1 LVERAAAKQTRL
13 RGRERKLLNKV
24 KCSSDDGS
32 VDVVGAAQ
40 ANMGKLGVAAGLSLF
55 PACSRPFYFEEPY
68 VQGLASGWQGHA
80 KSTGVLASGWLPS
93 FSLSRAVVER
103 IKNNQNSHTA

>member
-1 LVERAAAKQTRL
+1 
-13 RGRERKLLNKV
+13 
-24 KCSSDDGS
+24 
-32 VDVVGAAQ
+32 VVGAAQ

-55 PACSRPFYFEEPY
+55 PACSRPFYIEEPY
-68 VQGLASGWQGHA
+68 VQGRASGWQGHA